1 MNLLNTDINHMVV
14 MLSVVVKGVS
24 FSGIIRFPAS
34 YKNKEWKSK
43 LRLDYTYTVVT
54 QCHDWNQRMWFIYN
68 LTFWN
73 GNIIRIMIFKLH
85 IFISIFVLTI
95 YILCYLWIFS
105 LEFTDF
111 PKKKTTVQK
120 AEDLNY
126 SRCFEIAH
134 LWMILVCLGLI

>member
-14 MLSVVVKGVS
+14 MLSVVVKGIS

-43 LRLDYTYTVVT
+43 LRLDYTCIVVT

-68 LTFWN
+68 LSFWK

-85 IFISIFVLTI
+85 IFIPIFVLTI
-95 YILCYLWIFS
+95 YILCCLWIFS

-111 PKKKTTVQK
+111 PKKKKQCRK
-120 AEDLNY
+120 LK
-126 SRCFEIAH
+126 
-134 LWMILVCLGLI
+134 ILITLGVLILLIYEWF